1 MLHHSPAVAAKTYDY
16 EISMLETDGH
26 FDPAA
31 VAVLKDS
38 YIDMKMLDSKPS
50 DDQLFTTQFL
60 PVKP

>member
-1 MLHHSPAVAAKTYDY
+1 MDKTYDY

-26 FDPAA
+26 FDPEA

-38 YIDMKMLDSKPS
+38 FVGMGILTEKPA
-50 DDQLFTTQFL
+50 DDQLFTTKFL

>member
-1 MLHHSPAVAAKTYDY
+1 MHETPTVASRTWDY

-31 VAVLKDS
+31 VEVLKES
-38 YIDMKMLDSKPS
+38 WLELGMLNKKPS
-50 DDQLFTTQFL
+50 DDQLFTTKFL